1 MGDLNLYSV
10 NWQDGMLITQKH
22 LKDQERYFEELV
34 RWHSFHVG
42 DNWGLVKKSLSAKPA
57 LGLNLLLS
65 GRRLTVEVDR
75 CQAITPDGHFIEI
88 NESTEGHVKAAAD
101 VKDGMISLFIGVEN
115 SNKKQVG
122 ESDPTE
128 EIPRIPYLNVDY
140 KLHLGDK
147 PNLPEGQYIKIA
159 ELMVAASEVTHASSF
174 YPPCVTLFA
183 DERLNQTVNDFKSRL
198 EKLILLSTQ
207 AYAAMLTSTAAVGQ
221 QTVLQAEFKDTVGH
235 FIQHLAS
242 SHDQLVAGKNSL
254 HPMYFVVHFKRLFRV
269 FSTLLNLH
277 PGLKDYI
284 NERFFVKQTS
294 SDIGRYMSA
303 IDGFLLTEYDHNNI
317 GGHIA
322 TIDSLF
328 VTLRELLGFFA
339 QVKKDQLGEQ
349 AVATQT
355 LTYHGRTYN
364 LADYSSCRLEKVGDL
379 SYLLI
384 AIAKPCSMSDITILM
399 AKDLFGDRI
408 WSNIQVR
415 LGLNEAR
422 GLGETDP
429 VTLDTST
436 FGNKVALHPQ
446 DMMKSL
452 SVKQLTMIF
461 RGAGDA
467 EKLMNLG
474 KTDLIIY
481 CM

>member
-1 MGDLNLYSV
+1 
-10 NWQDGMLITQKH
+10 MLITQKH
-22 LKDQERYFEELV
+22 LRDQERYFEELM
-34 RWHSFHVG
+34 RWHALHVG

-57 LGLNLLLS
+57 LGLNILMS

-75 CQAITPDGHFIEI
+75 CQAITPDGHYIEI
-88 NESTEGHVKAAAD
+88 NESTEGHVKAETD
-101 VKDGMISLFIGVEN
+101 VKDGTVSLFIGVDN
-115 SNKKQVG
+115 SRKKQVG
-122 ESDPTE
+122 NADPTE
-128 EIPRIPYLNVDY
+128 EIPRIPYLNHDY
-140 KLHLGDK
+140 VLHLGDK
-147 PNLPEGQYIKIA
+147 SGLPEGQYVKIA
-159 ELMVAASEVTHASSF
+159 ELIVSGGEVTHSSRF

-183 DERLNQTVNDFKSRL
+183 DERLNQTINDFKSRL

-207 AYAAMLTSTAAVGQ
+207 AYAAMLTKTAAAGQ

-242 SHDQLVAGKNSL
+242 SHDQLVAGKNAL
-254 HPMYFVVHFKRLFRV
+254 HPMYFVIHFKRLFRV
-269 FSTLLNLH
+269 FTTLLNLH

-284 NERFFVKQTS
+284 NERFFVKETN
-294 SDIGRYMSA
+294 SDIGRYMSTV
-303 IDGFLLTEYDHNNI
+303 DGFLLTEYNHNDI

-322 TIDSLF
+322 AIENLF
-328 VTLRELLGFFA
+328 STLRELLGFFA

-384 AIAKPCSMSDITILM
+384 EIASPCPMGDVTILM

-408 WSNIQVR
+408 WSNMQVR

-429 VTLDTST
+429 VTVDTST

-446 DMMKSL
+446 DMMKAS
-452 SVKQLTMIF
+452 SVKQITMIF

-481 CM
+481 GM